1 VTSTHPAPAT
11 RKRILVIDDS
21 SLVRRQVTVALE
33 GKGYEIVQAPDG
45 PTALEILGAQ
55 PIALVI
61 TDFTMP
67 RMSGLELIELI
78 RAHPTSSDVP
88 IIVLST
94 QTKVDLVARGQHLG
108 VKAWLKKPFKAAL
121 LASAVESLM

>member
-1 VTSTHPAPAT
+1 
-11 RKRILVIDDS
+11 VIDDS
-21 SLVRRQVTVALE
+21 SLVRRQVTAALE
-33 GKGYEIVQAPDG
+33 GKGYDVVQAPDG
-45 PTALEILGAQ
+45 PEALAILGAEA
-55 PIALVI
+55 IALVI

-67 RMSGLELIELI
+67 KMSGIELIERV
-78 RAHPTSSDVP
+78 RAHPTCSNVP

-94 QTKVDLVARGQHLG
+94 QTRVDLVERGVHLG